1 MKKLRTKP
9 EDKLLSRRYR
19 DRVLRLANE
28 YLEKEVRRRQQDSN
42 TIRAFTLMLSFLLG
56 MGFMGMLVK
65 VAT

>member
-1 MKKLRTKP
+1 
-9 EDKLLSRRYR
+9 
-19 DRVLRLANE
+19 VLRLANE